1 MRSSNEGPRVETTR
15 LSVALGRL
23 VVLGYLLVGVDGWS
37 EATPGAAAS
46 ATPAAPK
53 AAAAAGVSEMV
64 SVPAGAFFMGCSESI
79 DTECNAYEKPGRT
92 VEVGAFSI
100 DKTEVTVAAYARCR
114 RAEQCSSSGLKMPY
128 FDGKD
133 QPDFADFCNWQK
145 PGRENHPIN
154 CVNWDQATA
163 FCTWVG
169 KRLPT
174 EAEWEKA
181 ARGTDGRKYP
191 WGNAAYGS
199 GERVANIGDEAAKR
213 RWPEWTIAVGYDDG
227 FVGTAPVGSFAAGAS
242 PSGALDMIGNVFEW
256 TADALEG
263 ARAVRGGSW
272 DAGPAGAR
280 ASGRSWVTG
289 ENRNASVG
297 FRCAR

>member
-1 MRSSNEGPRVETTR
+1 MLSPKERSHHVTKHGAAAIRC
-15 LSVALGRL
+15 L
-23 VVLGYLLVGVDGWS
+23 VVLGWLLAGDARAES
-37 EATPGAAAS
+37 TPGAATPEGAD
-46 ATPAAPK
+46 ATTAVAPG
-53 AAAAAGVSEMV
+53 AGASEMV
-64 SVPAGAFFMGCSESI
+64 PVPGGAFFMGCSESV

-92 VEVGAFSI
+92 VEVAAFRI

-114 RAEQCSSSGLKMPY
+114 RAEQCSSSGLKMPF

-163 FCTWVG
+163 FCKWVG
-169 KRLPT
+169 KLLPT

-191 WGNAAYGS
+191 WGNAGYGTA
-199 GERVANIGDEAAKR
+199 GRVANIADETAKR
-213 RWPEWTIAVGYDDG
+213 RWPQWTIVAGYDDG
-227 FVGTAPVGSFAAGAS
+227 FAGTAAVGSFPAGAS
-242 PSGALDMIGNVFEW
+242 PSGAQDMVGNVFEW

-272 DAGPAGAR
+272 DAGSSGAR
-280 ASGRSWVTG
+280 ASGRSWVAG
-289 ENRNASVG
+289 ENRNANVG